1 MKKIILVDD
10 ELSSIQKMISMLID
24 QYDLSFCMFKEDP
37 LKAIEYIRNFDVSAA
52 FLDINMPLINGINL
66 AEKLIHIN
74 SNIKIIFITGYYY
87 DKKYLEQKFK
97 NNLLSIIEKPFTK
110 EEFKKILDAING
122 DLSNYFLHTFGNF
135 DLLNNNSP
143 LNFYSKKSKEL
154 LALLVDRNG
163 INVTMDEAICA
174 LWPDL
179 DIDKSKI
186 LYRDA
191 VWKLRKALKENN
203 IENLVTF
210 QRALLHINK
219 IIPCDYWDFLKGN
232 RKKFN
237 GFYLSSYD
245 WSLDTQTYLNSLIEY

>member
-24 QYDLSFCMFKEDP
+24 QYDLSFCMLKEDP

-143 LNFYSKKSKEL
+143 LNFYSKKAKNCLHFLS
-154 LALLVDRNG
+154 
-163 INVTMDEAICA
+163 
-174 LWPDL
+174 
-179 DIDKSKI
+179 
-186 LYRDA
+186 
-191 VWKLRKALKENN
+191 
-203 IENLVTF
+203 IEMV
-210 QRALLHINK
+210 
-219 IIPCDYWDFLKGN
+219 
-232 RKKFN
+232 
-237 GFYLSSYD
+237 
-245 WSLDTQTYLNSLIEY
+245 